1 MSTFVYNAAVPDL
14 PWATS
19 EEEDER
25 LRKIRRAVAIF
36 FLAFAIAMP
45 FLPSPEIDRDK
56 EKEIPP
62 ALAKLI
68 LERKKQ
74 PKPVIVKKKVAKKK
88 AATKKKPK
96 PKPKKTLER
105 ARKKALSSGLL
116 AFSSDLAALRNDSLT
131 KKLNANTNLS
141 RSKGKKS
148 SRRSIITARAD
159 STSSGINTSNLSRET
174 GGGSLAGR
182 STTQV
187 NSSIEEGGGG
197 SLRSGRSGR
206 ASRPIEEIRLVFD
219 QNKSAIY
226 SLYNRALRKDPTL
239 QGKIVLELT
248 ITPSGQVTSVRII
261 SSELASKTLTRKLA
275 ARIKLFRFSK
285 KDVDTVKVTYPIDF
299 FPS

>member
-1 MSTFVYNAAVPDL
+1 MSTFVYNTVVPDL
-14 PWATS
+14 PWASS

-25 LRKIRRAVAIF
+25 LRKINRLIGLF
-36 FLAFAIAMP
+36 FLIFAIAMP
-45 FLPSPEIDRDK
+45 FLPTPEIDMDK
-56 EKEIPP
+56 AKEIPP
-62 ALAKLI
+62 VLAKLI
-68 LERKKQ
+68 LERKKL
-74 PKPVIVKKKVAKKK
+74 PKPVIKKKVTKKKVAKKK
-88 AATKKKPK
+88 KPK
-96 PKPKKTLER
+96 AKPKKDL
-105 ARKKALSSGLL
+105 AKIRKKAQSSGLL
-116 AFSSDLAALRNDSLT
+116 AFSKDLAALRDDSLT
-131 KKLNANTNLS
+131 KSLMRSNLTK
-141 RSKGKKS
+141 SKGKKS

-159 STSSGINTSNLSRET
+159 STSGGINTSSLSRDT
-174 GGGSLAGR
+174 GGGSLVGI

-226 SLYNRALRKDPTL
+226 RLYNRALRKDPTL

-248 ITPSGQVTSVRII
+248 ITPSGQVILVRII
-261 SSELASKTLTRKLA
+261 SSELGSKSLARKLA

>member
-1 MSTFVYNAAVPDL
+1 MSTFVYNSSVPDL

-19 EEEDER
+19 EEEDQR
-25 LRKIRRAVAIF
+25 LRKIRRTVGLFFLICAVAI
-36 FLAFAIAMP
+36 P
-45 FLPSPEIDRDK
+45 FLPAPEIDKDK
-56 EKEIPP
+56 AKEIPP

-74 PKPVIVKKKVAKKK
+74 PKPVIAKKKTAKKKVAKKK
-88 AATKKKPK
+88 KPK
-96 PKPKKTLER
+96 AKPKKDL
-105 ARKKALSSGLL
+105 AKIRKKAQSSGLL
-116 AFSSDLAALRNDSLT
+116 AFSKDLASLRDDSLT
-131 KKLNANTNLS
+131 KKLNRTNLS
-141 RSKGKKS
+141 TSKGVKS
-148 SRRSIITARAD
+148 SRRSVITARAD
-159 STSSGINTSNLSRET
+159 STSSGIDTSKLSRET

-182 STTQV
+182 TTTQV
-187 NSSIEEGGGG
+187 DSSIEVGGGG

-248 ITPSGQVTSVRII
+248 ITPSGQVTAVRIV
-261 SSELASKTLTRKLA
+261 SSEIASKSLTRKLA

>member
-1 MSTFVYNAAVPDL
+1 VSTFVYNSGIPDL
-14 PWATS
+14 PWSSS
-19 EEEDER
+19 EEEDQR
-25 LRKIRRAVAIF
+25 LRKIRRIVTLIF
-36 FLAFAIAMP
+36 LIFAIIIP
-45 FLPSPEIDRDK
+45 FLKAPKVDRDRSK
-56 EKEIPP
+56 DIPP

-74 PKPVIVKKKVAKKK
+74 PKPVIAKKKVAKKK
-88 AATKKKPK
+88 VEVKKPK
-96 PKPKKTLER
+96 PKPKHDIAK
-105 ARKKALSSGLL
+105 ARKKAQSSGLL
-116 AFSSDLAALRNDSLT
+116 AFSNDLASLRDDSIT
-131 KKLNANTNLS
+131 KKLNNTSLS
-141 RSKGKKS
+141 TSKARKS
-148 SRRSIITARAD
+148 SQRSIITARAD
-159 STSSGINTSNLSRET
+159 SASGGINTSNLSRET

-187 NSSIEEGGGG
+187 ESTIETGGGG

-226 SLYNRALRKDPTL
+226 TMYNRALRKDPTL
-239 QGKIVLELT
+239 QGKLVIELT
-248 ITPSGQVTSVRII
+248 ITPEGQVTNVRVI
-261 SSELASKTLTRKLA
+261 SSELASKPLVRKLV

>member
-1 MSTFVYNAAVPDL
+1 MSTFVYNSAIPEL
-14 PWATS
+14 PWASS
-19 EEEDER
+19 EEEDAR
-25 LRKIRRAVAIF
+25 FRKIKRGVGFF
-36 FLAFAIAMP
+36 FLIFAIAMP
-45 FLPSPEIDRDK
+45 FLPAPELDK
-56 EKEIPP
+56 DKAREIPP
-62 ALAKLI
+62 QLAKLI

-74 PKPVIVKKKVAKKK
+74 PKPVIAKKKVAKKK
-88 AATKKKPK
+88 LVKKAKPK
-96 PKPKKTLER
+96 AKPKKNL
-105 ARKKALSSGLL
+105 AKIRKKAQSSGLL
-116 AFSSDLAALRNDSLT
+116 AFSNDLASLRDDSLT
-131 KKLNANTNLS
+131 KKLSRTNLTT
-141 RSKGKKS
+141 SKGKKA

-159 STSSGINTSNLSRET
+159 SASGGINTSNLSRDT
-174 GGGSLAGR
+174 GGGSLADR

-187 NSSIEEGGGG
+187 SSSIQSGGGG

-226 SLYNRALRKDPTL
+226 SMYNRALRKDPTL

-248 ITPSGQVTSVRII
+248 ITPSGQVTSVRVI
-261 SSELASKTLTRKLA
+261 SSEITSKSLTRKLA